1 MIGNI
6 SSIETMGLVDGPG
19 IRVVVFMKGCN
30 LRCKFCHNPETW
42 WTKEKEVWSSNE
54 LIEYVLKYK
63 DYFKNNGGITFSG
76 GEPLFQPDFLL
87 ECLKLCKENDIHT
100 CIETSG
106 VGEDYEQILDYT
118 DLVIFDIKDIN
129 EVSYQEMTGKD
140 IKFSLKFLNSCQKKN
155 KKIWIRQIIIPT
167 KNDSLEYILL
177 LKEYIKKFN
186 NIEKIELI
194 PYHTMGISKYKEYN
208 IPYLLEGIPDMDK
221 EELKKLEKLLLN

>member
-42 WTKEKEVWSSNE
+42 CTKEKEVWSSNE
-54 LIEYVLKYK
+54 LIKYVLKYK

-167 KNDSLEYILL
+167 INDSLEYILL
-177 LKEYIKKFN
+177 LKEYIKKIN